1 MIEYGNLLICILLT
15 YYTVFIFNLLF
26 NKKYR
31 NEIKHDNEKM
41 SELRKIPIKSIEQ
54 QKEFLKYRHP
64 INKKT
69 SYLKF
74 IGMIVL
80 YLGLI
85 NLYKYI
91 LKYFN
96 VTINLY
102 IALVFIFVLPF
113 IVNLLLRK
121 FQLHKNDISTYIKM
135 R

>member
-85 NLYKYI
+85 NLYKYYPYLWKK
-91 LKYFN
+91 LKKYDQESVKGFKPN
-96 VTINLY
+96 FSFFEFEKSINL
-102 IALVFIFVLPF
+102 
-113 IVNLLLRK
+113 
-121 FQLHKNDISTYIKM
+121 
-135 R
+135 